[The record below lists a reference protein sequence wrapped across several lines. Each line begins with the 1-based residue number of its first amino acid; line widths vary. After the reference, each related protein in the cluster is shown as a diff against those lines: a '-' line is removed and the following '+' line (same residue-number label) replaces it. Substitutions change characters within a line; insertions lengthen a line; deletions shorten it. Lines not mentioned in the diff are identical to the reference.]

1 MSKQQYQT
9 PRGTR
14 DILPSDQSYWRFV
27 RNTVEKTLEGVGFNP
42 IDLPHFE
49 NAEIFTRGIGEQ
61 TDVVQKEMFLIE
73 KKGDDETIQYALRPE
88 GTAGLVRSYI
98 QNGMGSWAQPVRLYY
113 EGAMFRRERPQ
124 KGRYREFFQVGAE
137 ILGDESGQSDYL
149 IIMSAWEILRRL
161 GLKNLIVYANSIGCT
176 KCRPKYIQKV
186 KRYYKDRLNSL
197 CEDCQRRYETSP
209 LRLLDCKSDKC
220 QIESKGVPTILDSL
234 CTECKTHFQNTLE
247 YLDYFNI
254 KYDLDPLLVRGLD
267 YYSNTVFEIVSS
279 DDKGRQATLA
289 GGGRYNGLVEL
300 LGGPATPAV
309 GVALGIDRIVNLLKE
324 QGITPPKVRGV
335 EVCILQLGEKAK
347 EVSKEIYD
355 GLSKQDINVYFVPS
369 NEGLRQQIRAAVKLG
384 AKYAAIIGQQEAM
397 KDEII
402 LRDLEASSQ
411 EIFPTSVLIEEVKK
425 RLVKC
430 FPAKLCEKEHLKSS

>member
-14 DILPSDQSYWRFV
+14 DILPSDQPYWRFI
-27 RNTVEKTLEGVGFNP
+27 RNTVEKTLEGVGFAR

-49 NAEIFTRGIGEQ
+49 NTEIFTRGIGEQ
-61 TDVVQKEMFLIE
+61 TDVVQKEMFSIE
-73 KKGDDETIQYALRPE
+73 KKGDDEAIQYSLRPE

-98 QNGMGSWAQPVRLYY
+98 QNGMGSWSQPVRLYY

-124 KGRYREFFQVGAE
+124 KGRYREFFQAGAE
-137 ILGDESGQSDYL
+137 IFGDESGQSDYL

-161 GLKNLIVYANSIGCT
+161 GLKNLVVYANSIGCT
-176 KCRPKYIQKV
+176 KCRPKYMQKL
-186 KRYYKDRLNSL
+186 KRYYKERLNNV
-197 CEDCQRRYETSP
+197 CEDCKRRFETNP
-209 LRLLDCKSDKC
+209 LRLLDCKVDKC
-220 QIESKGVPTILDSL
+220 QIEAKGAPTILDSL
-234 CTECKTHFQNTLE
+234 CPDCKTHFQNTLE

-267 YYSNTVFEIVSS
+267 YYSNTVFEIVSR

-324 QGITPPKVRGV
+324 QDIEPPKVRGV

-369 NEGLRQQIRAAVKLG
+369 NEGLRQQIRVAVKLG

-411 EIFPTSVLIEEVKK
+411 EIFPTKVLIEEVKK

-430 FPAKLCEKEHLKSS
+430 FPCK